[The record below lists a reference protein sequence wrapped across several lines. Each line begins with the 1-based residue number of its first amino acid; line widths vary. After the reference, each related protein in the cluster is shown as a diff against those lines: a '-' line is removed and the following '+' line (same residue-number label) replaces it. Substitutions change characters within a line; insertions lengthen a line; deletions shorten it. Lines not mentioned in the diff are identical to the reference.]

1 MRPGKYV
8 LLACAVFGIFSTSGA
23 VELTRENYDELT
35 AGKSVLLKLYAP
47 W

>member
-1 MRPGKYV
+1 MRHRKYV
-8 LLACAVFGIFSTSGA
+8 LLACAVFYLFSTSGA